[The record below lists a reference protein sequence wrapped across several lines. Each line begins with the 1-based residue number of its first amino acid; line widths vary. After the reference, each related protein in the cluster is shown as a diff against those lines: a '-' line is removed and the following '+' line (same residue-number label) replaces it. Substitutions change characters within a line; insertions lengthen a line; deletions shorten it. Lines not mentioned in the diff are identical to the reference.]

1 MWEIFKWGVLGRL
14 TGERKFVETSP
25 ADPGG
30 LLNVR
35 MPGFGGDGRGGRGM
49 IGKGGRGG
57 GEGEEKN
64 LRTTWLG
71 HASFYVE
78 FPGGLRV
85 LFDPVF
91 TPRCSPVSFLGPKRY
106 TPPACGVR
114 DLPRVDV
121 VVISHCHYDHLS
133 YPTLVEI
140 RERWKGDVLFCVPLG
155 VREWFVK
162 NGFEE
167 ARVLELDW
175 WEERDVEISLGVERD
190 YVDENENENVDN
202 TTAATA
208 TAEEEEREQQH
219 KISATISCLPSQHM
233 AARTPFDKAQT
244 LWSSWSITSG
254 NKKVWF
260 AGDTGYRSIPKPSS
274 PLTPISEAQKFS
286 HLPHCPAFHEIG
298 SFRGPF
304 DLGLIPI
311 GAYSPR
317 WIMSPMH
324 ANPFDAVEI
333 FVETKCRRALGMHW
347 GTWVL
352 TDEEVMEPPR
362 LLREAIRW
370 KGLEEGVFEVC
381 GIGEERE
388 F

>member
-1 MWEIFKWGVLGRL
+1 M
-14 TGERKFVETSP
+14 ETSP

-35 MPGFGGDGRGGRGM
+35 MPGFGEDERVKRGM
-49 IGKGGRGG
+49 IGKGGEGE

-91 TPRCSPVSFLGPKRY
+91 TPRCSPLSFLGPKRY

-208 TAEEEEREQQH
+208 AAEEEREQQH

-274 PLTPISEAQKFS
+274 SSSSPPLTPISEAQKFS

-381 GIGEERE
+381 EIGEERE